1 MPICFETMSVTRVK
15 VGKSELTSVGEVL
28 DVQGLASVMDFVK
41 LYADFIVPL
50 SLSLARAFCVEHLKT
65 HIFFWR
71 INLKHI

>member
-1 MPICFETMSVTRVK
+1 MPICFETMSGTRVN

-50 SLSLARAFCVEHLKT
+50 SLSPFVWNILK
-65 HIFFWR
+65 HIFFFWR
-71 INLKHI
+71 INLKHL